1 MVARELMADRMA
13 VAARPALVAVGN
25 ATGRVERTADLNT
38 DVILAQIRSVVADL
52 LLLTG
57 LDELEA
63 TDLLPP
69 PPERIA

>member
-1 MVARELMADRMA
+1 MADRMA
-13 VAARPALVAVGN
+13 VAARPVLVAVGD
-25 ATGRVERTADLNT
+25 ATGQVERTADLNT

-69 PPERIA
+69 PPERAA